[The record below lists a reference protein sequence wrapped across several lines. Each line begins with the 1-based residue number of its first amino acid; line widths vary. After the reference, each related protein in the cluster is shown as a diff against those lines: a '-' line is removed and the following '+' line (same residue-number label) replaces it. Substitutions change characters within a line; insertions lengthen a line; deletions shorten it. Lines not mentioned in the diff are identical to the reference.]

1 MSALGA
7 GWERRSTHVLSEV
20 VLDHRSTKALLALVV
35 RREGRQGERGLNHVG
50 VIKNV
55 LAMESFVKQDL
66 GNPI

>member
-1 MSALGA
+1 MQDGRDTAHG
-7 GWERRSTHVLSEV
+7 LSEV
-20 VLDHRSTKALLALVV
+20 VLDHCLTKALLVLVV
-35 RREGRQGERGLNHVG
+35 RREGRQGEGGLNHVG